1 MIYMYV
7 LSSIYVYLTN
17 VLLLLVVS
25 WENNNLSLPES
36 IIMSIVV
43 KNKLISFGKFYKGVG
58 NIT

>member
-1 MIYMYV
+1 MMYMYV

-43 KNKLISFGKFYKGVG
+43 KNKLISFGKFIKVLA
-58 NIT
+58 I